1 MEATTRKR
9 RLILISLVQH
19 FAALFSVFMQF
30 HGLMYLYM
38 LYRKRNIDLVVAH
51 FARKRNLFLRKCKD
65 LKLRRLRRKQ
75 RSTWFNNGRTDQWW
89 KNMFTGVSPEEDCKR
104 NFRMT
109 RQEFDDLCEQL
120 RPHISPN
127 PKSPNRRALTV
138 EKKVA
143 VALYYLKDTGSMW
156 MTANTFG
163 IHQCTVSRVVLE
175 GFEGCHLADSVS
187 RAGSASA
194 ITWKIFSPVSR
205 DPGNAIPGARLTG
218 LKIFM

>member
-1 MEATTRKR
+1 
-9 RLILISLVQH
+9 
-19 FAALFSVFMQF
+19 MQF

-38 LYRKRNIDLVVAH
+38 LYRKRNIDFVVAH

-65 LKLRRLRRKQ
+65 LKLRRLRRRQ

-89 KNMFTGVSPEEDCKR
+89 KNMFTGVSPEEDWKR

-156 MTANTFG
+156 MTANTCG
-163 IHQCTVSRVVLE
+163 IH
-175 GFEGCHLADSVS
+175 
-187 RAGSASA
+187 
-194 ITWKIFSPVSR
+194 
-205 DPGNAIPGARLTG
+205 
-218 LKIFM
+218 